1 MPRVRVAQVCPY
13 SLSIP
18 GGVQAQVLGL
28 ARAQRRAG
36 YDVTVLG
43 PSDGPPP
50 EPGIRTLGRSVPLAA
65 NGSVAPIAP
74 DVACALR
81 TIAALRDGDYDVLH
95 LHEPMVPGPT
105 LTALLYADLPV
116 VGTFHRSGAST
127 AYAGF
132 GPLLVRWA
140 RRLDVRVAVSSA
152 AEETAGSALG
162 GDYERL
168 YNAVDTE
175 VYRGPEPCP
184 TEAPTVFFIGRHE
197 ERKGLAVLLE
207 AVSLLGDPPVVW
219 VAGDGPQSA
228 ELRERFADLS
238 TVCWLGQVNDAE
250 RARRLKG
257 ADVCCFPSLRG
268 ESFGLVLLE
277 AMAAGTAVVAADN
290 DGYRNVVCDG
300 VNGLLAPVGDP
311 KALAAVLGRA
321 LGDAGL
327 RAQLVA
333 AGGETAAAHSM
344 DNLARSYG
352 EIYERVAETHRM
364 RKGRRRPF
372 LIGLRRAG

>member
-1 MPRVRVAQVCPY
+1 MRVAQVCPY

-81 TIAALRDGDYDVLH
+81 TIAALRDGDYEVLH

-116 VGTFHRSGAST
+116 VGTFHRSGASS

-140 RRLDVRVAVSSA
+140 RRLDVRVAVSTA
-152 AEETAGSALG
+152 ALETAESALG
-162 GDYERL
+162 GAYELL

-175 VYRGPEPCP
+175 AYRLPEPWP
-184 TEAPTVFFIGRHE
+184 TEAPTVCFVGRHE

-207 AVSLLGDPPVVW
+207 AVSLMPDPPVVW
-219 VAGDGPQSA
+219 VAGDGPQSRQ
-228 ELRERFADLS
+228 LRERFAGLP
-238 TVCWLGQVNDAE
+238 TVSWLGQISDDE

-257 ADVCCFPSLRG
+257 ADLCCFPSLRG

-277 AMAAGTAVVAADN
+277 AMAAGSAVVAADN

-300 VNGLLAPVGDP
+300 VNGLLAPAGDARALAGLLG
-311 KALAAVLGRA
+311 KALA
-321 LGDAGL
+321 DAGL
-327 RAQLVA
+327 RARLVA
-333 AGGETAAAHSM
+333 AGRETAAAHSM
-344 DNLARSYG
+344 DRLARSYG
-352 EIYERVAETHRM
+352 EIYERVAESHPVR
-364 RKGRRRPF
+364 RGRRPF
-372 LIGLRRAG
+372 LTGMRRAG